1 MSQGYPHHH
10 QEFYGSQ
17 NDYHQR
23 SASAAAA
30 AAAAASSM
38 RFETPPPQ
46 IPLQVDEPP
55 PPTYDGGG
63 GILAEMINYPPEWRK
78 AATEILDDQIQSSFR
93 ASWPRQKEQHLSVN
107 EALPF
112 MNLHIKP
119 SSPPPPQRPSSSAL
133 HILNNPNSAAGSE
146 LSHHGGYH
154 HMLSPLNMDAAA
166 PSQFTWIPGGGGA
179 AAAAA
184 ENDSAKIRSIIEAQG
199 LSLSLSSSLRNM
211 EAAKLEEMRIGNGA
225 AAINYLHNQGLLEA
239 NNAANYHNPH
249 PQLLHSGLAMDL
261 PPNTQVHVGY
271 AATNVLRGSRY
282 LKAAQELL
290 EEFCC
295 VGRGHFKN
303 QRAKKNESGGN
314 PNSNAA
320 AAESGNS
327 PAGSSSSK
335 EQPPPLSAADRS
347 EYQRRKIKLLSMLDE
362 VDGRYA
368 RYCDQMQVMVTSF
381 DTVLGY
387 GAAAPYTTLA
397 QKAMSRHFRCIK
409 DAIMVQMKETY
420 RVLGEKDPT
429 GSSGLTKGETPR
441 LRMLDQKFRQ
451 QKALNQ
457 MGMMDSE
464 AWRPQRGLPERSVN
478 VLRAWLFEHFL
489 HPYPSEADKHLLSR
503 QTGLSKNQ
511 VSNWFINARV
521 RLWKPMVEEMY
532 QQESKEEEAEEQE
545 NAAAQSPTPDDTSS
559 GGNKGITATATTTT
573 TTIPSPRGRRSEFIA
588 TENDPSRGYAIANYS
603 SSSSSRPHQYA
614 LGNPTATATT
624 VPHLPDT
631 ASPPR
636 WEPGLHGWG
645 VVVDGGDVR
654 LGAAA
659 QSTGDV
665 SLTLGLRHSENV
677 PRNTRQLSIRDFG
690 AF

>member
-10 QEFYGSQ
+10 QEFYSSQ
-17 NDYHQR
+17 NDYQR
-23 SASAAAA
+23 SAAAA

-38 RFETPPPQ
+38 RIE
-46 IPLQVDEPP
+46 P
-55 PPTYDGGG
+55 PPTYDSGG

-93 ASWPRQKEQHLSVN
+93 SSWPRQKEQHLSVN

-112 MNLHIKP
+112 MNLHIKA
-119 SSPPPPQRPSSSAL
+119 SSPPPPRPSSSAL
-133 HILNNPNSAAGSE
+133 HMLNNPNSGAGSD
-146 LSHHGGYH
+146 LSHHGYH
-154 HMLSPLNMDAAA
+154 HMLSPLSMEAAA
-166 PSQFTWIPGGGGA
+166 PPSQFTWIPGSSSGA
-179 AAAAA
+179 VV

-211 EAAKLEEMRIGNGA
+211 EAAKLEELRIGNG
-225 AAINYLHNQGLLEA
+225 AINYLHNQGLLEA
-239 NNAANYHNPH
+239 NNAANYHPH
-249 PQLLHSGLAMDL
+249 PHPHQQLLHSGLAMDL

-303 QRAKKNESGGN
+303 QRAKKNESGN
-314 PNSNAA
+314 PNSI

-368 RYCDQMQVMVTSF
+368 RYCDQMQAMVTSF

-409 DAIMVQMKETY
+409 DAIMVQLKETY
-420 RVLGEKDPT
+420 RLLGEKDPT

-441 LRMLDQKFRQ
+441 LRVLDQKLRQ

-464 AWRPQRGLPERSVN
+464 AWRPQRGLPERSVS

-545 NAAAQSPTPDDTSS
+545 NAAAQSPTPDDS
-559 GGNKGITATATTTT
+559 GNKGITATATTTT
-573 TTIPSPRGRRSEFIA
+573 TTMPSPGGRRSEFIA
-588 TENDPSRGYAIANYS
+588 TENDPSRSYAIVNYS
-603 SSSSSRPHQYA
+603 SSSSSRPHQHHHQYA
-614 LGNPTATATT
+614 STT

-631 ASPPR
+631 ASATSPR
-636 WEPGLHGWG
+636 WEPPGMHGWG
-645 VVVDGGDVR
+645 MVVDGDVR

-677 PRNTRQLSIRDFG
+677 PRNTRLSIRDFG